1 MSVTII
7 SSVDPDEIGRQLTS
21 PEGSAA
27 LYNMLRRNSDKVRQ
41 VLMGDEETAD
51 G

>member
-7 SSVDPDEIGRQLTS
+7 SSVDPDVIGRQLTS
-21 PEGSAA
+21 PAGADT
-27 LYNMLRRNSDKVRQ
+27 LLKVLQRNSDEVREI
-41 VLMGDEETAD
+41 LMGDEETAD